1 MGSRAVDGWVSRRVA
16 ACAVALSLAFVTIL
30 RSAEAGQGP
39 PVDDWHPAS
48 LEAWLGVIEDH
59 TPGII
64 DSALLTAAGWS
75 LDDLRATWIGVNVAL
90 VAATTTKRSGFDVA
104 PLDIAAR
111 PRRDA
116 LFRIRLSR
124 GERRDL
130 DRLATRLRSMG
141 LVTALKR
148 AVVVHTDLVT
158 LVPGL
163 LRASSSSPVAIGAP
177 VRLNAADGSGAGV
190 EGLSVHWDLARLLL
204 RLWPRSQGSDRFACV
219 WFRATIALG
228 QRSEFFDARHVR
240 EALLRCPDDP
250 VLLFLAGAEREAMA
264 SSFFQ
269 AFARATAGSTLRP
282 EIDDSGSEFEA
293 AERFY
298 RRALARDPALA
309 EARVRLGRV
318 LIERGR
324 MSDAEAE
331 LRAALSTRLDPV
343 VEYLAALF
351 LGTALEATAQL
362 AEAQDTYRRAAT
374 LSPGARLP
382 HLALARVAFALG
394 DTDGLAG
401 GLDAALR
408 QVEDGAPID
417 PWLGYRSVPARHADD
432 WLDQVR
438 RAARDGST

>member
-1 MGSRAVDGWVSRRVA
+1 MASRADDGIVSRRAA
-16 ACAVALSLAFVTIL
+16 ACVVALSLAFVTAH

-39 PVDDWHPAS
+39 PADDWHPAPV
-48 LEAWLGVIEDH
+48 EQWLGVIEGH
-59 TPGII
+59 TPGSV
-64 DSALLTAAGWS
+64 DSALLTAADWS

-90 VAATTTKRSGFDVA
+90 AAATTTKRSGFDVA

-116 LFRIRLSR
+116 TFRILLSR

-130 DRLATRLRSMG
+130 ERLVARLLAIG
-141 LVTALKR
+141 VAPALKR

-163 LRASSSSPVAIGAP
+163 VRASASSPAAIGAP
-177 VRLNAADGSGAGV
+177 LRMNAGDGRGAGV
-190 EGLSVHWDLARLLL
+190 EGLSVHWDVARLMVRLL
-204 RLWPRSQGSDRFACV
+204 PRTEESDRFARD

-228 QRSEFFDARHVR
+228 QRDEFFDARHVR
-240 EALLRCPDDP
+240 EALHRCPDDP

-269 AFARATAGSTLRP
+269 AFAHATTGGAVRP
-282 EIDDSGSEFEA
+282 EIDDSASELAA

-298 RRALARDPALA
+298 RRALERDPSLV

-318 LIERGR
+318 LLEHGR
-324 MSDAEAE
+324 MADAAVE
-331 LRAALSTRLDPV
+331 LRAALSARLEPV
-343 VEYLAALF
+343 VEYLATLF

-362 AEAQDTYRRAAT
+362 ADARDAYRHAT
-374 LSPGARLP
+374 TLTAGARLP

-401 GLDAALR
+401 GLDKALR
-408 QVEDGAPID
+408 RTEDGAPID
-417 PWLGYRSVPARHADD
+417 PWLGYRSVQARHAAD
-432 WLDQVR
+432 WLEQVR
-438 RAARDGST
+438 RAARNGSS